1 MRTPETRSRPHR
13 LPLAL
18 NHGIFCPVGRATN
31 AWSPRVYPIQ
41 SVPCRTQ
48 CVDRVPIQA
57 LGGTGDTAVS
67 GQVTALSLD
76 PALLLRPAL
85 EPAAIAR
92 AVNADNAAA
101 AATRLAFIGRSVCR
115 PGRRLGQIRSARAP
129 LHRFPYGGS
138 VALAAI
144 EGPRDG
150 LAGVERGHRR
160 LHRRPRRSRSTAAP
174 SAACAR
180 AGPRSRVA
188 GRARRRRSPRARAT
202 SPPRG
207 RDAEPRQRRSDDCDA
222 TQPQLSSASP
232 GRASLAS
239 T

>member
-67 GQVTALSLD
+67 GQVKALSLD

-101 AATRLAFIGRSVCR
+101 TATRLAFIGRSVCR

-129 LHRFPYGGS
+129 LHPLSLRRQCG
-138 VALAAI
+138 A
-144 EGPRDG
+144 
-150 LAGVERGHRR
+150 RGDRG
-160 LHRRPRRSRSTAAP
+160 A
-174 SAACAR
+174 
-180 AGPRSRVA
+180 A
-188 GRARRRRSPRARAT
+188 GRAGRRRARPPSPAQKTETLSIDCSSFRSMCTSRAAIPR
-202 SPPRG
+202 
-207 RDAEPRQRRSDDCDA
+207 RR
-222 TQPQLSSASP
+222 
-232 GRASLAS
+232 
-239 T
+239 